1 MEESAPKRRRVSPR
15 LSKERDEDN
24 NESTTPPDPP
34 PPRSRIPRR
43 PSFASPTRAS
53 LSRTNPDIL
62 RRRSRSL
69 SPSKAGSSNPST
81 QSTTQDVA
89 GEGPAAQP
97 ESQAE
102 RFLERGPARP
112 RSNMSGSTAVESTNL
127 GSPARRMALESRVSG
142 ALASRPRRSGGIPIP
157 RPLPEPGPN
166 DDEDFNPFAGRV
178 LNRTPPRHGAGLG
191 RAPPRQPEPEPDL
204 DQEPELPPTPTQR
217 GQADPVVTT
226 PPRGIHDTP
235 SKKKRRNPSPSKSSP
250 LKQPPLRPPE
260 FSQKAQDPSKKAMA
274 RAARETSPTQ
284 MEKQTRS
291 TTGPSGTHEA
301 RGIPVP
307 DPYSELKETRD
318 ALQAELAKLEAD
330 LELATD
336 ENERIR
342 KAQSRRSGDVQPLGR
357 SRQNQLLDLL
367 RRHLVPPE
375 KEAKPDAAQGWF
387 DMAMNPTSW
396 LSFGSLGQAQL
407 SIPKEE
413 PEKLPAPTSHHPIQM
428 TAVDEL
434 PYLQAFTPFE
444 ISATT
449 NMLPKESD
457 SDPPL
462 RKHNIVIRSANPA
475 GLFMAKMEMTVDT
488 ENLQIKELAV
498 PRLDPAAVAELGPF
512 VEKVTNGGS
521 NTHMNRNVSVVT
533 WAMSEWYRVAVE
545 RANVWHT
552 LDTELGDKEK
562 LAQSV
567 ARIRT
572 RRKKRRRKDDDEENS
587 QDADGATDR
596 NRTENLPR
604 SVLLPHLGRTAYEI
618 PIPGAVKEETS
629 CLRLQW
635 RIDFD
640 WTGEAQSKVGLVIGM
655 PGKWHLGDE
664 RGSLAAA
671 SKVFERFVQGNEGPM
686 RAVRTVVA
694 LLAGDA
700 LS

>member
-1 MEESAPKRRRVSPR
+1 MDESAPKRARVSPR
-15 LSKERDEDN
+15 LSSQRDNDN

-43 PSFASPTRAS
+43 PSFASPTRSS

-62 RRRSRSL
+62 RRRSRSR
-69 SPSKAGSSNPST
+69 SPSKAVTSNQST
-81 QSTTQDVA
+81 QSITQDVA
-89 GEGPAAQP
+89 GEDLAAQA

-112 RSNMSGSTAVESTNL
+112 RSNMSGSTAFESTNL
-127 GSPARRMALESRVSG
+127 GSPARRMAIESRVSG
-142 ALASRPRRSGGIPIP
+142 ALASRPRRSGGIPVP
-157 RPLPEPGPN
+157 RPLPEPDPN

-178 LNRTPPRHGAGLG
+178 LNRTPPRHGTSLG
-191 RAPPRQPEPEPDL
+191 RAPPRQVEPEPQPE
-204 DQEPELPPTPTQR
+204 QEPELPPTPTQR

-235 SKKKRRNPSPSKSSP
+235 SKRKRRTASPSKSSP

-274 RAARETSPTQ
+274 RAARDKSPAQLT
-284 MEKQTRS
+284 KKTKS
-291 TTGPSGTHEA
+291 NKGPSGTHEA

-307 DPYSELKETRD
+307 DPHSELKETRD

-342 KAQSRRSGDVQPLGR
+342 KAQTRRSGDVQPLGP
-357 SRQNQLLDLL
+357 SRQKSLLDLL
-367 RRHLVPPE
+367 RRHLVPSE
-375 KEAKPDAAQGWF
+375 KVATPDAAQEWF

-396 LSFGSLGQAQL
+396 LSFGILGQAQL
-407 SIPKEE
+407 SMTKADLED
-413 PEKLPAPTSHHPIQM
+413 LPPPTSHHPIQM

-444 ISATT
+444 FSATT
-449 NMLPKESD
+449 NMLPKEND
-457 SDPPL
+457 SDPLL
-462 RKHNIVIRSANPA
+462 RRHNIVVRSAYPA
-475 GLFMAKMEMTVDT
+475 GLFTAKMEMTVDT
-488 ENLQIKELAV
+488 EKFQIKELAV

-512 VEKVTNGGS
+512 IEKVTSGGS

-533 WAMSEWYRVAVE
+533 WAMSEWYRIAVE
-545 RANVWHT
+545 RANMWHT
-552 LDTELGDKEK
+552 LDSELGDKEK

-572 RRKKRRRKDDDEENS
+572 RRKKRRRKDDEEESS
-587 QDADGATDR
+587 QDADATLER
-596 NRTENLPR
+596 NRTEHLPR

-629 CLRLQW
+629 CLRIHW

-671 SKVFERFVQGNEGPM
+671 SKVFERFVQSNEGPM
-686 RAVRTVVA
+686 TAVRTVVA